1 MGIIEKIK
9 FGEMD
14 EEELLELVTSNNMN
28 IALAVAE
35 SVYSTAPILDI
46 AAHDNDERVRFA
58 AVNNP
63 NIEKGTLEYLL
74 DDPVGEI
81 AEAAMKRLERN

>member
-63 NIEKGTLEYLL
+63 NIEKRTLEYLL